1 MSRIAI
7 EQMLYLLDE
16 AFERHVEHGLLR
28 NLRSVNDDDWHWKP
42 EGGGR
47 SIFDIVQ
54 HTGECKYMYGSH
66 AFADGSMRFDR
77 PGSTPTISSDETP
90 AEIVAWLKKGQQLLL
105 GQVAELTEDDE
116 LLKPRKANW
125 GQEYETRWLI
135 NVIIQHELYHGG
147 EINHIRSLKQGTDRW
162 AWEKAP

>member
-1 MSRIAI
+1 MGRVAI

-16 AFERHVEHGLLR
+16 AFERHNEHALLN
-28 NLRSVNDDDWHWKP
+28 NLRDVTDEDWRWVP

-54 HTGECKYMYGSH
+54 HTGECKYVYDNH
-66 AFADGSMRFDR
+66 AFGDGSMRWDR
-77 PGSTPTISSDETP
+77 PGSTPTVSAHQTP
-90 AEIVAWLKKGQQLLL
+90 AEIIAWLKDGQQLLL
-105 GQVAELTEDDE
+105 DHVRALADDDE

-135 NVIIQHELYHGG
+135 NVMIQHDLYHGG
-147 EINHIRSLKQGTDRW
+147 EINHIRSLKQQTDRW
-162 AWEKAP
+162 AWEQAP